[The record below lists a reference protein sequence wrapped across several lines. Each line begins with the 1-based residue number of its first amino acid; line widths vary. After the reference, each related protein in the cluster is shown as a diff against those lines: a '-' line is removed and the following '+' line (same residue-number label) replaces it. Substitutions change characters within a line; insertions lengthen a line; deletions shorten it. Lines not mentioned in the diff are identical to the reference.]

1 MKSLRHSWQKWTLVS
16 LLLLGVGLGGVV
28 SYVWAMPT
36 QDKLTEL
43 LPASVY
49 IISVDD
55 NGKPLARGS
64 GSVIDKNGLIL
75 TNFHVVANDDMTAL
89 TNEKGICAILITRD
103 PRRSAVPTYLGKVIR
118 YDAKVD
124 LALVQ
129 IIADIK
135 GNRLTS
141 APSLPTM
148 PVGDSDKLSPG
159 DNMTII
165 GYPGL
170 GQDSITVTTGRVSG
184 YLSEKNGPVELIKTD
199 AEINP
204 GNSGGSAVNDAGEL
218 VGVPTYTLEG
228 KERIGKI
235 GLVRPI
241 NLAQP
246 LLKNVSGT
254 TPDERPRRNA
264 PPKNNKKGSNTG
276 QSLTFAGFA
285 LSEDA
290 REMVKEA
297 PSGIQALYGIVE
309 FSGMTQQT
317 PCTYRWKLNGEVIPN
332 TEAQSDTWPFD
343 PGQGA
348 AMLYISTQDQL
359 PDGTYSV
366 EMQAGKQEL
375 SADIVVGTGKGRK
388 APPKNDQGDQDD
400 QQGMDQGDQGNGD
413 QGNGDQEEVAP
424 PPSQKKG
431 RRQSP
436 SAKTVKLRGTILSAD
451 TGEPIEGAAVIIL
464 APGVTWKKA
473 DLNNRKHIFD
483 VARSDTNGVFETNRG
498 LDLDGDYSIGFAAQG
513 YQANGGDHFKPQ
525 KYYQGGTFI
534 DLGEVGLKSGE

>member
-1 MKSLRHSWQKWTLVS
+1 MKMLRHSWKTWTLVA
-16 LLLLGVGLGGVV
+16 LLMMGVGLGGVV
-28 SYVWAMPT
+28 RYVYAMPD
-36 QDKLTEL
+36 QSKLTEL

-89 TNEKGICAILITRD
+89 TNEKGICAVLITRD

-118 YDAKVD
+118 YDSKVD

-129 IIADIK
+129 VIADIK

-148 PVGDSDKLSPG
+148 TVGDSDKLSPG
-159 DNMTII
+159 DNLTII

-218 VGVPTYTLEG
+218 IGVPTYTLEG

-241 NLAQP
+241 NLAIP
-246 LLKNVSGT
+246 LMKNVSGQ
-254 TPDERPRRNA
+254 TPDDRPRR
-264 PPKNNKKGSNTG
+264 PSKPKDKDNKGRKSG
-276 QSLTFAGFA
+276 QTLSFTGFA
-285 LSEDA
+285 LSEEA
-290 REMVKEA
+290 SEMVKEA

-309 FSGMTQQT
+309 YSGMTQQT
-317 PCTYRWKLNGEVIPN
+317 PCKYLWKLNGEVIPN
-332 TEAQSDTWPFD
+332 TENESDTWPFD

-359 PDGTYSV
+359 PDGTYTL
-366 EMQAGKQEL
+366 EMQAGKQQL
-375 SADIVVGTGKGRK
+375 SADITVGSEGGPKRK
-388 APPKNDQGDQDD
+388 SPPKNDQNNQDD
-400 QQGMDQGDQGNGD
+400 QGMDQGDQDNG
-413 QGNGDQEEVAP
+413 GQEEAAP
-424 PPSQKKG
+424 PPPRKKAP
-431 RRQSP
+431 RQSP
-436 SAKTVKLRGTILSAD
+436 SAKSVKLRGTVVSAD

-464 APGVTWKKA
+464 APGITWKSA
-473 DLNNRKHIFD
+473 DLNNREHVFD
-483 VARSDTNGVFETNRG
+483 VARSDADGVFETNRG
-498 LDLDGDYSIGFAAQG
+498 LSMDDDYSIGFAAQG

-525 KYYQGGTFI
+525 KYYQGGNFI
-534 DLGEVGLKSGE
+534 DLGQVGLKSAE

>member
-1 MKSLRHSWQKWTLVS
+1 MKSIRHAWQKWTLVS
-16 LLLLGVGLGGVV
+16 LLLMGLSLGGVV
-28 SYVWAMPT
+28 SYVWAMPA

-89 TNEKGICAILITRD
+89 TNEKGICAVLITRD

-135 GNRLTS
+135 GNKLTS

-148 PVGDSDKLSPG
+148 TVGDSDKLSPG
-159 DNMTII
+159 DNLTII

-218 VGVPTYTLEG
+218 IGVPTYTLEG

-241 NLAQP
+241 NLAIP
-246 LLKNVSGT
+246 LLKNVSGQVPDENPRRRT
-254 TPDERPRRNA
+254 TPKD
-264 PPKNNKKGSNTG
+264 NKKGRNTG
-276 QSLTFAGFA
+276 QSLSFAGFA
-285 LSEDA
+285 LEEDA

-309 FSGMTQQT
+309 YSGMTQQT
-317 PCTYRWKLNGEVIPN
+317 PCKYLWKLNGEVIPN
-332 TEAQSDTWPFD
+332 TETDSDTWPFEQ
-343 PGQGA
+343 GKGA
-348 AMLYISTQDQL
+348 AMLYISTQDTL
-359 PDGTYSV
+359 PDGTYTL
-366 EMQAGKQEL
+366 EMKAGKQEL
-375 SADIVVGTGKGRK
+375 SADITVGSGGGRK
-388 APPKNDQGDQDD
+388 APPRNDQNGQDD
-400 QQGMDQGDQGNGD
+400 HGMDQGDQGGQDNG
-413 QGNGDQEEVAP
+413 GQEEVAP
-424 PPSQKKG
+424 PPQRKG
-431 RRQSP
+431 PRQSP
-436 SAKTVKLRGTILSAD
+436 SARSVKLRGTIVSAD

-464 APGVTWKKA
+464 APGITWKEA
-473 DLNNRKHIFD
+473 DLNNRDHIFD
-483 VARSDTNGVFETNRG
+483 VARSDADGVFETNRS
-498 LDLDGDYSIGFAAQG
+498 LSMNGDYGIGFAAQG

-525 KYYQGGTFI
+525 KYYQGGNFI
-534 DLGEVGLKSGE
+534 DLGQIGLKAAE

>member
-1 MKSLRHSWQKWTLVS
+1 MKSIRYAWQKWTLVS
-16 LLLLGVGLGGVV
+16 LLLLAVGLGGVV
-28 SYVWAMPT
+28 SYVYAMPT

-64 GSVIDKNGLIL
+64 GSVIDKKGLIL
-75 TNFHVVANDDMTAL
+75 TNFHVVANEDMSAL
-89 TNEKGICAILITRD
+89 SNEKGICAVLITRD

-118 YDAKVD
+118 YDDKVD

-135 GNRLTS
+135 GNRLNN

-148 PVGDSDKLSPG
+148 PVGDSDTLNPG

-204 GNSGGSAVNDAGEL
+204 GNSGGSAVNDKGEL

-241 NLAQP
+241 NLAKP
-246 LLKNVSGT
+246 LLNNVSGT
-254 TPDERPRRNA
+254 QPDERPRRNT
-264 PPKNNKKGSNTG
+264 PPSNKKGQTTG
-276 QSLTFAGFA
+276 QSLNFVGFA
-285 LSEDA
+285 LSEEA
-290 REMVKEA
+290 SEMVKEA

-309 FSGMTQQT
+309 YSGMTQQT
-317 PCTYRWKLNGEVIPN
+317 PCLYRWKLNGEVIPN
-332 TEAQSDTWPFD
+332 TETQSDTWPFET
-343 PGQGA
+343 GKGA
-348 AMLYISTQDQL
+348 SMLYISTEDQL
-359 PDGTYSV
+359 PDGTYTL
-366 EMQAGKQEL
+366 EMKAGKQQL
-375 SADIVVGTGKGRK
+375 SADITVGDGGGRRQSPRQQNPDDQ
-388 APPKNDQGDQDD
+388 ANNQDNGQGDDMGNNDQGD
-400 QQGMDQGDQGNGD
+400 NGT
-413 QGNGDQEEVAP
+413 EVAP
-424 PPSQKKG
+424 PPSKRPP

-436 SAKTVKLRGTILSAD
+436 SARTVKLRGTILSAD

-464 APGVTWKKA
+464 APGITWKQA

-483 VARSDTNGVFETNRG
+483 VARSDVDGVFETNRG
-498 LDLDGDYSIGFAAQG
+498 LDMNGDYGIGFAAQG
-513 YQANGGDHFKPQ
+513 YQPNGGDHFQPK
-525 KYYQGGTFI
+525 KYYQGGNFI
-534 DLGEVGLKSGE
+534 DLGEIGLKSGE

>member
-1 MKSLRHSWQKWTLVS
+1 MKSLRHPWQKWTLVS
-16 LLLLGVGLGGVV
+16 LLLLTVGLGGVV
-28 SYVWAMPT
+28 SYVWAMPA

-75 TNFHVVANDDMTAL
+75 TNFHVVANEDMSAL
-89 TNEKGICAILITRD
+89 SNEKGICAILITRD

-118 YDAKVD
+118 YDDKVD

-129 IIADIK
+129 VIADIK

-159 DNMTII
+159 DDLTII

-204 GNSGGSAVNDAGEL
+204 GNSGGSAVNNNGEL

-241 NLAQP
+241 NLAMP
-246 LLKNVSGT
+246 LLKNVSGQ
-254 TPDERPRRNA
+254 TPDERPRRKT
-264 PPKNNKKGSNTG
+264 PPKDNKGRKSG
-276 QSLTFAGFA
+276 QSLSFVGFS
-285 LSEDA
+285 LEEDA
-290 REMVKEA
+290 KEMVKEA

-317 PCTYRWKLNGEVIPN
+317 PCKYQWKLNGEVIPN
-332 TEAQSDTWPFD
+332 TDTNSDTWPFE

-359 PDGTYSV
+359 PDGTYTL
-366 EMQAGKQEL
+366 EMQAGKQKL
-375 SADIVVGTGKGRK
+375 SADIAVGSGKGRN
-388 APPKNDQGDQDD
+388 APRDNQNGQDD
-400 QQGMDQGDQGNGD
+400 QQGMDQGDQDNG
-413 QGNGDQEEVAP
+413 GQEEVAP
-424 PPSQKKG
+424 PPQKKG

-436 SAKTVKLRGTILSAD
+436 SAKSVKLRGTIVSAD
-451 TGEPIEGAAVIIL
+451 TGEPVEGAAVIIL
-464 APGVTWKKA
+464 APGITWKKA
-473 DLNNRKHIFD
+473 DLNNREHVFD
-483 VARSDTNGVFETNRG
+483 VARSDADGVFETNRG
-498 LDLDGDYSIGFAAQG
+498 LDMNGDYSIGFAAQG
-513 YQANGGDHFKPQ
+513 YQPNGGDHFKPQ
-525 KYYQGGTFI
+525 KYYQGGNFI
-534 DLGEVGLKSGE
+534 DLGQIGLKSSE